1 MSNELGTRL
10 PGCHASE
17 VGACLLTALVTRITN
32 FALQNRKNRYYAFL
46 MSPNAPS
53 RDRYLVKSI
62 VHSSQLLT
70 AFRSPGEALPLK
82 EISARC
88 GLPKTMVFRLLYTLE
103 KCGMVDKLGQ
113 NLYQSCVRPWKQRL
127 YRLGYAA
134 QGTDYQFSREVS
146 ESLRR
151 ASVAEGIELISLDNR
166 YSAKMAQ
173 RNADL
178 LVREKVDLAIEF
190 QTDEEVAPIV
200 AAKYREAGIPM
211 IAIDIP
217 HPGATYYGA
226 NNYEAGLI
234 GGKYLGRWVKEHWQS
249 GVDEIVLLELKRAGN
264 LPRMRLSGLLV
275 GINLVLPSAA
285 NCRVTYLEGDGELGP
300 SFEAVRKHLRSSH
313 SQHVLVGGINDPS
326 ALGALR
332 AFQEAGRAESC
343 VVMGQNASPEGRAEL
358 REPKTRFVGSVAYF
372 PERYGENIIRVSLDI
387 LSQRPV
393 PPAVF
398 VEHKLV
404 TSTTVDHYY
413 PNDGLAQ
420 MARSETTML
429 HRESRTA

>member
-1 MSNELGTRL
+1 
-10 PGCHASE
+10 
-17 VGACLLTALVTRITN
+17 
-32 FALQNRKNRYYAFL
+32 

-70 AFRSPGEALPLK
+70 AFRSAGEALPLK
-82 EISARC
+82 EIASRC

-113 NLYQSCVRPWKQRL
+113 NLYQSRVRPWKQRL

-134 QGTDYQFSREVS
+134 QGTDYQFSKEVS
-146 ESLRR
+146 EGLQR
-151 ASVAEGIELISLDNR
+151 AAVAEGIELICVDNR
-166 YSAKMAQ
+166 YSAKIAQ
-173 RNADL
+173 RSADL

-200 AAKYREAGIPM
+200 AAKYREANIPM

-234 GGKYLGRWVKEHWQS
+234 GGRYLGRWVKEHWQS
-249 GVDEIVLLELKRAGN
+249 EVDEIILLELKRAGN

-285 NCRVTYLEGDGELGP
+285 HCRVTYLEGNGELGP
-300 SFEAVRKHLRSSH
+300 SFEAVRRHLRSSH
-313 SQHVLVGGINDPS
+313 SRHVLVGGINDPS

-332 AFQEAGRAESC
+332 AFQEAGRAENC
-343 VVMGQNASPEGRAEL
+343 AIMGQNASPEGRAEL
-358 REPKTRFVGSVAYF
+358 REPKTRFVGSVAFF
-372 PERYGENIIRVSLDI
+372 PERYGEDLIRVSLDI
-387 LSQRPV
+387 LNQRPV

-404 TSTTVDHYY
+404 TPGTVDHYY
-413 PNDGLAQ
+413 PNDRLAQ
-420 MARSETTML
+420 MVRSESSAL
-429 HRESRTA
+429 QREHRFA